1 MFHYVIRHWIGYNS
15 KMRQQRS
22 DSNGLPITG
31 ASAQEARPA
40 RGKLKIFLGM
50 AAGVGKT
57 YAMLLAAQ
65 ERVAEGVDVV
75 VGYVETHGRPE
86 TAALLTLLES
96 VPRQHLAYHG
106 TVLEEMDLDAIL
118 ARRPQLVLVDEFAHT
133 NAATPTDLPRH
144 RKRYQDVIELLDA
157 GIDVYTTV
165 NVQHFASRA
174 DAVRQITG
182 VPVTETVPDS
192 LLDLADAIEL
202 VDLSPDEL
210 RKRLAEGKVYT
221 GEEAAV
227 AADNF
232 FRTGNLTAL
241 REMALRLTAEHV
253 DHQLQDYMQAK
264 QITGPWKSRERL
276 MVAVGASPYS
286 EQLIRWTRRMA
297 YALEAPWFAATVE
310 TTRPLAPEAQRLLAH
325 NLALAR
331 ELGGEVISTAGDA
344 VETALLQLA
353 QQHNV
358 TQIIIGKPLYT
369 PLQALLRGG
378 SLVDKLIRNSGNIDI
393 HVVTGEEAKRTRLRR
408 LWPWQTARASTWRA
422 YALALVVM
430 AAVTAGNWLALQLVP
445 WVEYQVVGLT
455 DLLTV
460 LLIAIYIGRGP
471 ALLAATVS
479 AVSFNFFFIEPHYT
493 FAIRRFQDIVLI
505 CLYFVI
511 AIFAGNLTARIR
523 QQEQLAQRNI
533 QRILSLY
540 RLARET
546 ATAADLDAVLR
557 TAVDQLQ
564 HSFQAD
570 VAILLA
576 ADGQL
581 ARAPHPSSTLMLD
594 DKAFSVAL
602 WAFDHGRPAGRF
614 TDTLPLAH
622 AHFVP
627 LRTPHRITG
636 VIGLQMQQERQ
647 LTFEQE
653 LQLETFVNQIAL
665 VVERQQLDHAAR
677 QSALLQ
683 ESERLHTT
691 LLNSISHELRTPL
704 ATITGAAD
712 ILANPATRA
721 DGPTRQA
728 LLTDV
733 HDAAQRLNHL
743 VENLLDMSRLD
754 AGRLQIKRDWCVVSD
769 VVGVAVQRLHS
780 CLAQRPLTLAIP
792 PDLPLVQMD
801 FVLMEQVLINL
812 LHNICNYTPPGT
824 PVAIQAQIKDG
835 WLWLTVADRGPGI
848 PPELVERI
856 FDKFYRVPGTATGGT
871 GLGLSICR
879 GLVHAHGGELLAA
892 NRAEGGAQ
900 FTIQLPAAT
909 APPPVKEAEI
919 E

>member
-1 MFHYVIRHWIGYNS
+1 MFYYAIRRWIGYNIP
-15 KMRQQRS
+15 MQRLRPES
-22 DSNGLPITG
+22 DGFSVAG
-31 ASAQEARPA
+31 AFDVNPV

-57 YAMLLAAQ
+57 YTMLLTAQ
-65 ERVAEGVDVV
+65 ERFHEGIDVA
-75 VGYVETHGRPE
+75 VGDVETHNRPE
-86 TAALLTLLES
+86 TEALLAMLPS
-96 VPRQHLAYHG
+96 IPRKSLDYHG
-106 TVLEEMDLDAIL
+106 AMIEEMDLDAIL
-118 ARRPQLVLVDEFAHT
+118 ARRPQLVIVDDFAHT
-133 NAATPTDLPRH
+133 NVPGSRH
-144 RKRYQDVIELLDA
+144 RKRYQDVVELLDA
-157 GIDVYTTV
+157 GIDVYTAL

-182 VPVTETVPDS
+182 ITVTETVPDS
-192 LLDLADAIEL
+192 LLDLADEL
-202 VDLSPDEL
+202 ELIDLSPEEL
-210 RKRLAEGKVYT
+210 RKRLAEGKVYAPE
-221 GEEAAV
+221 GPEAA
-227 AADNF
+227 ANNF
-232 FRTGNLTAL
+232 FRVGNLTAL

-253 DHQLQDYMQAK
+253 DHQLQEYMQAK
-264 QITGPWKSRERL
+264 QITGPWKSRDRL
-276 MVAVGASPYS
+276 MVAVSASPYS

-310 TTRPLAPEAQRLLAH
+310 TTRPLAPAAQSLLAR

-331 ELGGEVISTAGDA
+331 ELGGEVISAAGDA
-344 VETALLQLA
+344 VDAVLLQLA
-353 QQHNV
+353 HQHNI
-358 TQIIIGKPLYT
+358 TQLVIGKPRHT
-369 PLQALLRGG
+369 PLRSLLNGG
-378 SLVDKLIRNSGNIDI
+378 SLVDNVIRNSGDIDVY
-393 HVVTGEEAKRTRLRR
+393 VVTGEEAQPSPAPRR
-408 LWPWQTARASTWRA
+408 LLWRPRRGSTLRA
-422 YALALVVM
+422 YLWALVVM
-430 AAVTAGNWLALQLVP
+430 ASVTALNWVIVRRIT

-460 LLIAIYIGRGP
+460 LLIAVYIGRGP
-471 ALLAATVS
+471 ALLAALVS
-479 AVSFNFFFIEPHYT
+479 AFSFNYFFIDPHYT

-505 CLYFVI
+505 SLYFLI

-523 QQEQLAQRNI
+523 QQEQLAQRNV
-533 QRILSLY
+533 QRIMSLY

-564 HSFQAD
+564 QSFNAD

-576 ADGQL
+576 PTGHLLRQTHA
-581 ARAPHPSSTLMLD
+581 ASTLAID
-594 DKAFSVAL
+594 DKAFTVAQ
-602 WAFDHGRPAGRF
+602 WAFANGRPAGRF
-614 TDTLPLAH
+614 TDTLPA
-622 AHFVP
+622 AESHFVP
-627 LRTPHRITG
+627 LRTPNRVTG
-636 VIGLQMQQERQ
+636 VIGLCMRHEQG

-665 VVERQQLDHAAR
+665 VIERQLLDQAAQ

-691 LLNSISHELRTPL
+691 LLNSISHELRTPI
-704 ATITGAAD
+704 ATISGVTD
-712 ILANPATRA
+712 ILANPATNTDA
-721 DGPTRQA
+721 TARQA

-733 HDAAQRLNHL
+733 RDAAQRLNHL

-769 VVGVAVQRLHS
+769 VVGVAVQHLHG
-780 CLAQRPLTLAIP
+780 CLAQRPLTLAIS

-801 FVLMEQVLINL
+801 FMLMEQVLINL
-812 LHNICNYTPPGT
+812 LHNVCNYTPAGS
-824 PVAIQAQIKDG
+824 PVEIAAKITDG

-848 PPELVERI
+848 PPELLERI

-879 GLVHAHGGELLAA
+879 GLVHAHGGELLAH
-892 NRAEGGAQ
+892 NRPEGGAI

-909 APPPVKEAEI
+909 TPPPVKEAEL

>member
-1 MFHYVIRHWIGYNS
+1 ML
-15 KMRQQRS
+15 QQRS
-22 DSNGLPITG
+22 DSNGLPVTS
-31 ASAQEARPA
+31 ASTQEARPA
-40 RGKLKIFLGM
+40 RGRLKIFLGM

-65 ERVAEGVDVV
+65 ERAAEGVDVV

-86 TAALLTLLES
+86 TAVLLTPLES
-96 VPRQHLAYHG
+96 IPRQRLAYHG
-106 TVLEEMDLDAIL
+106 AVLEEMDLDAIL

-133 NAATPTDLPRH
+133 NAAHTNAAMPTELPRH
-144 RKRYQDVIELLDA
+144 RKRYQDVIELMDA

-182 VPVTETVPDS
+182 VTVTETVPDS
-192 LLDLADAIEL
+192 LLDLADEIEL

-310 TTRPLAPEAQRLLAH
+310 TARPLAPEAQRLLAH

-331 ELGGEVISTAGDA
+331 ELGGEVISAAGEA

-358 TQIIIGKPLYT
+358 TQIIIGKPLHA
-369 PLQALLRGG
+369 PFHALLRGG

-393 HVVTGEEAKRTRLRR
+393 HVVTGEEAKTERPRR
-408 LWPWQTARASTWRA
+408 PWPWQYARASTWRA

-430 AAVTAGNWLALQLVP
+430 AAVTAVNWMTVQMVP

-564 HSFQAD
+564 QSFHAD

-576 ADGQL
+576 ANGQL
-581 ARAPHPSSTLMLD
+581 ARVPHPSSTLTLD

-602 WAFDHGRPAGRF
+602 WAFEHGRPAGRF
-614 TDTLPLAH
+614 TDTLPSAP

-636 VIGLQMQQERQ
+636 VIGLQMQHERQ

-665 VVERQQLDHAAR
+665 VVERQLLDHAAR

-712 ILANPATRA
+712 ILANPATNA
-721 DGPTRQA
+721 DAPIRQA

-733 HDAAQRLNHL
+733 RDAAQRLNHL

-754 AGRLQIKRDWCVVSD
+754 AGRLQIKQDWCVVSD

-801 FVLMEQVLINL
+801 FVLMEQVLNNL
-812 LHNICNYTPPGT
+812 LHNVCNYTPQGT
-824 PVAIQAQIKDG
+824 PVEIRAQIEGG

-848 PPELVERI
+848 PPELLERI

-879 GLVHAHGGELLAA
+879 GLIHAHGGELLAA
-892 NRAEGGAQ
+892 NRPEGGAQ
-900 FTIQLPAAT
+900 FTIQLPAAM
-909 APPPVKEAEI
+909 APPPVREAEL